1 MPPTATHLWLLLW
14 RAHDSLREHA
24 EKHIASLG
32 IGFSDFAVLEYL
44 LHKGPAPVNTIGAKI
59 RLTSGS
65 ITAAI
70 DRLER
75 KAMVERQDDPSDR
88 RARVVHLTESGRKV
102 IECAFADHEAAMKR
116 ACEGLSAAEQKR
128 AADLLRKLGLH
139 AQALLHPDENRRAF
153 DKRVS

>member
-1 MPPTATHLWLLLW
+1 MTPAATHLWLILW
-14 RAHDSLREHA
+14 RAYDSLREHA
-24 EKHIASLG
+24 EKHIAALG

-75 KAMVERQDDPSDR
+75 KALVERRDDSSDR
-88 RARVVHLTESGRKV
+88 RARIVHLTESGRKV

-116 ACEGLSAAEQKR
+116 ACAGLSASEQKR

-139 AQALLHPDENRRAF
+139 AQALLRDPEKNGALSP
-153 DKRVS
+153 KE